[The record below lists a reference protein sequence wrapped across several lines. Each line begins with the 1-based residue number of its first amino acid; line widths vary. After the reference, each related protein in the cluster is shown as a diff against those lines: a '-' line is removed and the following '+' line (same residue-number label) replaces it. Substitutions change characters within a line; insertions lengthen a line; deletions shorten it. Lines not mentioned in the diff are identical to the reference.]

1 MQNIANMCGSFV
13 SKLLPIIVYVFYNPL
28 YFNQKMSN
36 IFIQFNKRLRFE
48 ICIPIV
54 FLYMFI
60 IE

>member
-1 MQNIANMCGSFV
+1 MCGSFV

-28 YFNQKMSN
+28 YFNQKTSN